1 MARYTVEL
9 SPRVIEDLQTLSSDA
24 TARILKKL
32 RQLEDSPFPRGDTVK
47 QLQGFETLTYRLRIG
62 DYRAVYRIYGTVV
75 VILRINHR
83 SELERALR
91 DLA

>member
-1 MARYTVEL
+1 VARYTVEL
-9 SPRVIEDLQTLSSDA
+9 SPRALEDHQALSPDVA
-24 TARILKKL
+24 ARILKTL
-32 RQLEDSPFPRGDTVK
+32 RQLEASPLPRGDTVK
-47 QLQGFETLTYRLRIG
+47 HLQGFEAPTYRLRVG

-75 VILRINHR
+75 VILRIMHR